1 MFPRKPVPDQQQVRW
16 SQLKVGV
23 LVIVALT
30 ALAALIFLMSGN
42 TGGFWSGHLTL
53 RSYFENSA
61 GLKLG
66 APVNLEG
73 VTVGNVKNILI
84 DPARK
89 LTPVEVVMYV
99 NRIKAKDIR
108 ADARSSL
115 TQVGVLGDT
124 VVDIDNRGAT
134 GPPVANFAELPTTE
148 TPDLQDVI
156 QASQGTIQQ
165 LDTILTKVNT
175 IADAL
180 STDKGSIG
188 ALINDKTVYNKGLA
202 TLNELSAL
210 VDKVSSGQGS
220 IGKLVYDD
228 SLYND
233 LKSATKGLND
243 IVTEVNSGKGSAGK
257 LLKDDSLY
265 NNMNQATKNLNDIL
279 ANINAGKGSLGVL
292 AKDPEFADKLKDT
305 VTRLDSILTQVDNGQ
320 GTIGA
325 LMKDRKLYDHTDQ
338 VMQSTSDLITAI
350 RKDPKKYLSIKL
362 KIF

>member
-1 MFPRKPVPDQQQVRW
+1 M
-16 SQLKVGV
+16 
-23 LVIVALT
+23 IVALA

-53 RSYFENSA
+53 RSWFENSA
-61 GLKLG
+61 GLKIG
-66 APVNLEG
+66 APVNLDG

-84 DPARK
+84 DPSRK
-89 LTPVEVVMYV
+89 LTPVEVVMHI
-99 NRIKAKDIR
+99 NKQKAKDIR
-108 ADARSSL
+108 ADAKSSL
-115 TQVGVLGDT
+115 EQVGVLGDT

-148 TPDLQDVI
+148 TPSLQDVI
-156 QASQGTIQQ
+156 QASQGTIEQ
-165 LDTILTKVNT
+165 LNTILAKVDK

-220 IGKLVYDD
+220 IGKLVNDETLYD
-228 SLYND
+228 D

-265 NNMNQATKNLNDIL
+265 NNLNASTKNLNEIL
-279 ANINAGKGSLGVL
+279 DRINRGQGSLGIL
-292 AKDPEFADKLKDT
+292 AKDPQFANKLNDT
-305 VTRLDSILTQVDNGQ
+305 VTKLDSILNQVDSGQ
-320 GTIGA
+320 GSMGA
-325 LMKDRKLYDHTDQ
+325 LLKDRKLYDHADQ
-338 VMQSTSDLITAI
+338 VMQDTHDLVTAV